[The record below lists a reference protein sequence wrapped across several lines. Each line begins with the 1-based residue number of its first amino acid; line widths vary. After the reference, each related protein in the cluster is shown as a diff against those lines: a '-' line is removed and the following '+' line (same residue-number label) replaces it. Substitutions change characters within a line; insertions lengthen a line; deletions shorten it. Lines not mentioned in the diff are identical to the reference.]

1 MIRDYFYIMRMT
13 FSKKS
18 LNRIFQQLF
27 SKEIQ
32 LDGRIVEF
40 GSKKNSSK
48 SFINYLQ
55 IIDKENVVYADKQDN
70 QDSNI
75 KNENLEKKLSF
86 EDKSFDNVVVFNVLE
101 HVYDIDNAIKEIYRS
116 LDLKGKIVGST
127 PFIHR
132 VHYAPEDF
140 NRYSEQFFNKL
151 LKQNNFENIFIKE
164 YGFGPFTAA
173 YAMIFDYTKY
183 IPFLNNVIL
192 TFSIL
197 IDLTIGLFTKT
208 DLKKIYPISICFSAT
223 KG

>member
-1 MIRDYFYIMRMT
+1 MT